1 MLIALICVCD
11 KLLYPGQSAS
21 INAKY
26 AAILASHNS
35 LFVGSAPNAVAE
47 FQYAVVS
54 SVQLGDD
61 DVDNLSHPTISN
73 KMISLRIIGS

>member
-1 MLIALICVCD
+1 MICACD
-11 KLLYPGQSAS
+11 KLVYPGQSAS

-35 LFVGSAPNAVAE
+35 LFVGSAPDAVAA

-54 SVQLGDD
+54 SVQLGAD
-61 DVDNLSHPTISN
+61 DVDDLLHPTNSN
-73 KMISLRIIGS
+73 NYIMIIYFSL